1 MIWWVSFWVVTIS
14 WVSGL
19 AVDDLMGL
27 WEEESPRRSIDG
39 SVSL

>member
-1 MIWWVSFWVVTIS
+1 MIWWVSCCVVTIS

-27 WEEESPRRSIDG
+27 WEEESSRRSIDG
-39 SVSL
+39 SVSW